1 MLQSDHCKAVGFCG
15 IFYSFSTT
23 LAYSVV
29 KPVCSSQFINPR
41 NKEKHR
47 ILFLSVLI
55 FISIK
60 PGQWSWP
67 VVLTS
72 GTWLNYNPYYQ
83 FECWNPCYPHEFSG
97 KALVRARCEGPW
109 VRKIG
114 YLRIQGILV
123 LNKISVI
130 PYARPPLHESR
141 GEILHF
147 KHPCLLAV
155 NRIASRTFREKNP
168 HQSRV
173 FFFPTKF

>member
-1 MLQSDHCKAVGFCG
+1 M
-15 IFYSFSTT
+15 
-23 LAYSVV
+23 
-29 KPVCSSQFINPR
+29 
-41 NKEKHR
+41 
-47 ILFLSVLI
+47 
-55 FISIK
+55 
-60 PGQWSWP
+60 
-67 VVLTS
+67 VLTS

-83 FECWNPCYPHEFSG
+83 FECWNPSYPPEFSG

-109 VRKIG
+109 VKKIG

-130 PYARPPLHESR
+130 PYVRPPLHESR

-173 FFFPTKF
+173 FFFRLNFNVYNENRERARTRVKKTEETKKNMTILYWRWEEKKC

>member
-1 MLQSDHCKAVGFCG
+1 M
-15 IFYSFSTT
+15 
-23 LAYSVV
+23 
-29 KPVCSSQFINPR
+29 
-41 NKEKHR
+41 
-47 ILFLSVLI
+47 
-55 FISIK
+55 
-60 PGQWSWP
+60 
-67 VVLTS
+67 VLTS

-83 FECWNPCYPHEFSG
+83 FKCWNPSYPHEFSG

-130 PYARPPLHESR
+130 PYVRPPLHESR

-173 FFFPTKF
+173 FFFRLNFNVYNENRERARTGVKKTEETKKNMTILYWRWEEKKC